1 MGIAKD
7 TLVLVTDGRKM
18 LFLRNE
24 GDSEYMNLTVERHA
38 EREDAPDREL
48 STDAPGSVFQSG
60 TAGRASYQETD
71 FHQLEEDRWVHDAAD
86 RVNARAL
93 RQDFEQL
100 VIIAPPKA
108 LGELRKKLHKETEKR
123 TILEID
129 KEMTNQP
136 LEEIEK
142 LIDNA
147 TAKESPPEVL
157 A

>member
-7 TLVLVTDGRKM
+7 TLVLVTDGRKL
-18 LFLRNE
+18 LFLRNQ
-24 GDSEYMNLTVERHA
+24 GDGEYMNLVVEKA
-38 EREDAPDREL
+38 SERDDKPDREL
-48 STDAPGSVFQSG
+48 STDEPGSVFQSG
-60 TAGRASYQETD
+60 SPGRSSYEETD

-86 RVNARAL
+86 KVNSRAL
-93 RQDFEQL
+93 KNDFDKL

-136 LEEIEK
+136 LKEIEE
-142 LIDNA
+142 LIDGQ
-147 TAKESPPEVL
+147 TQEEGVPEIL
-157 A
+157 T

>member
-1 MGIAKD
+1 MGIANQ
-7 TLVLVTDGRKM
+7 TLVMVTDGRRL
-18 LFLRNE
+18 LFLRNQ
-24 GDSEYMNLTVERHA
+24 GDREHMNLVVEKA
-38 EREDAPDREL
+38 SDREDAPDREL
-48 STDAPGSVFQSG
+48 GTDEPGSVFQSG
-60 TAGRASYQETD
+60 GHGRSSYEETD

-86 RVNARAL
+86 KVNSRAL
-93 RQDFEQL
+93 KNDFDEL

-136 LEEIEK
+136 VNEIEK
-142 LIDNA
+142 LIADQ